1 VTTIAIIGTAGRGSD
16 ADRLDARVYGLI
28 REAIR
33 AEVRKLPRPWC
44 LVSGGAAYADH
55 VAVDFFI
62 EGVADS
68 LTLHLPAPFVIGG
81 LGQSSHFD
89 ERTESGRTANYYHR
103 LFSDKLQAAGAL
115 PSSFDDLA
123 HAIERG
129 ARFFVHDGFLSRNM
143 FVGRVDVLIAAT
155 FGRGSVPKDGGT
167 KHCWDNSR
175 APKNIHIPIE
185 TLIYPATTEQLSL
198 L

>member
-1 VTTIAIIGTAGRGSD
+1 MTTIAIVGSAGRGSD
-16 ADRLDARVYGLI
+16 GDRLDAQVYGLI
-28 REAIR
+28 REAVR

-44 LVSGGAAYADH
+44 LVSGAAAYADH

-62 EGVADS
+62 EENADS

-81 LGQSSHFD
+81 LGESSHFD
-89 ERTESGRTANYYHR
+89 ERTDSGRTANHYHR

-123 HAIERG
+123 HVMEWCG
-129 ARFFVHDGFLSRNM
+129 ARVFVHDGFHARNL

-155 FGRGSVPKDGGT
+155 FGRGAVPKDGGT
-167 KHCWDNSR
+167 KHCWDNSL
-175 APKNIHIPIE
+175 APKKIHIPIE
-185 TLIYPATTEQLSL
+185 SLIRPAPQLSL

>member
-28 REAIR
+28 REAVR
-33 AEVRKLPRPWC
+33 TEVRKLPRPWC

-55 VAVDFFI
+55 VAVDFFT
-62 EGVADS
+62 EDTADS

-81 LGQSSHFD
+81 LGESSHFD

-103 LFSDKLQAAGAL
+103 LFSGKLQASGAL

-123 HAIERG
+123 HVMEWG
-129 ARFFVHDGFLSRNM
+129 ASVFVHDGFHARNL

-167 KHCWDNSR
+167 KHCWDNSP
-175 APKNIHIPIE
+175 APKKIHIPIE
-185 TLIYPATTEQLSL
+185 TLICPATTEQLSL